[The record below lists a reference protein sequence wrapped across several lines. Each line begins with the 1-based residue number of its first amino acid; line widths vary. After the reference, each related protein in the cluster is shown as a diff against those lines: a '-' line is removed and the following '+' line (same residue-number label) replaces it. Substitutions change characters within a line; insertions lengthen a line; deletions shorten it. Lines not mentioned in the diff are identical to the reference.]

1 MCCQAIASYINR
13 PIGFA
18 TPFGHLFLPRRTRRN
33 NPPIMAFG
41 LLEKETRMK
50 VYQYDGPGVAEA
62 VSAEIR
68 HTIQN
73 LLTRI
78 PTYHN
83 TDGLDKEGRDVPAC
97 GTDGYSVTNRRRCR
111 PTRADDL

>member
-1 MCCQAIASYINR
+1 
-13 PIGFA
+13 
-18 TPFGHLFLPRRTRRN
+18 
-33 NPPIMAFG
+33 
-41 LLEKETRMK
+41 MK

-83 TDGLDKEGRDVPAC
+83 TDGLDKEGRDVPRAVRTAIQSLI
-97 GTDGYSVTNRRRCR
+97 GGGVGPREPTIFDDMYDDKTAETD
-111 PTRADDL
+111 PADVFAGWHSGRYEGHDYDQAVAYFHQGRG